1 MKVANIAPFISD
13 FNIQYIQLLVV
24 QGFWNGVKEATA
36 GRSAKERPTGVNANG
51 RGYGLDDGTPCASV
65 CHGARSTAL
74 SWDARRYTR
83 MRPLAVKRPGLP
95 GIL

>member
-1 MKVANIAPFISD
+1 MRRDSLAA
-13 FNIQYIQLLVV
+13 
-24 QGFWNGVKEATA
+24 QGFRDGVKGATA

-74 SWDARRYTR
+74 SWGSRENTR
-83 MRPLAVKRPGLP
+83 KRPLAVKRPGLP